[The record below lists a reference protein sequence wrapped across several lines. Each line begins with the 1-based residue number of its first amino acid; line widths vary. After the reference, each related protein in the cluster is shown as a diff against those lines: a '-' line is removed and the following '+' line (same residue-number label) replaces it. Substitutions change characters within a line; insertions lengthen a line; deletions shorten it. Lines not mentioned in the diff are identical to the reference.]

1 MMTEITESKSS
12 VKHISFGY
20 GYRLDGKKCNSKQK
34 WNNDKQRHECKK
46 PLKQPV
52 KTITYGSPAY
62 EKLYE
67 TDEYLNNT
75 YIKQVADNLVIIY
88 EYEKLTR
95 N

>member
-12 VKHISFGY
+12 VKHISCGY
-20 GYRLDGKKCNSKQK
+20 GYRLDGQK
-34 WNNDKQRHECKK
+34 WNNDKQRHECKE

-62 EKLYE
+62 QKLYE

-75 YIKQVADNLVIIY
+75 YIKQVADNLVITY
-88 EYEKLTR
+88 EYEK
-95 N
+95 